1 MMSADL
7 DLLVF
12 RNIHQ
17 FSKYLDEK
25 IMEIERK
32 LGEVSALL
40 ENVKAKRARY
50 ERIRKMIE
58 EVSGVGPGAALS
70 TTLNISGLRIV
81 IDPKPIEE
89 YEILENVY
97 KALTDKLN
105 VLRKIKE
112 IVVNYLEKYLD
123 EEALN
128 VIVEMRADIPVR
140 ILIKT

>member
-1 MMSADL
+1 MSADL

-17 FSKYLDEK
+17 LSKYLDEK

-32 LGEVSALL
+32 LGEVSSLL
-40 ENVKAKRARY
+40 ESVKAKRARY

-58 EVSGVGPGAALS
+58 EISGAGPGAALS
-70 TTLNISGLRIV
+70 TTLNISGLRVV

-89 YEILENVY
+89 YEILESVY

-112 IVVNYLEKYLD
+112 IVANYLEKYLD
-123 EEALN
+123 EETLN